1 MKETSWEK
9 LAVLTMKADDMENK
23 RKDLKRAVRKL
34 KATLEKQLKS
44 GPLDEAK
51 DRVKDVTL

>member
-23 RKDLKRAVRKL
+23 RKDLKRAVKKI

-44 GPLDEAK
+44 GHLDEAK
-51 DRVKDVTL
+51 DRVKDVTM